1 MIVFK
6 EFLLNRGISQH
17 ANLIILKPS
26 GVTCECE
33 SSCRSHTARET
44 FISLLCTHGRLHCLD
59 HTAVD
64 VCTYVW
70 TSVGNDSDK
79 SFCSWGET
87 DLKLLI
93 TLVFQSPTLFY
104 RNILAALSANVKP
117 SARNLGVVFD
127 CIIYLKKQEENL
139 QNEVLSLLRPDH
151 EKVIQSS
158 WLYYCYSVYSGQ
170 SQKTN
175 LKHLAVTKRSCLA
188 CKIKLVLLQPLITV
202 ISSFSLFLS
211 FSSILPHR
219 STETFNPDPD
229 T

>member
-44 FISLLCTHGRLHCLD
+44 FLSLLCTHGRLHCLD
-59 HTAVD
+59 HTAVG
-64 VCTYVW
+64 VCTYVR

-104 RNILAALSANVKP
+104 RNILAALSANVTL
-117 SARNLGVVFD
+117 SARNQGVVFD
-127 CIIYLKKQEENL
+127 CILYLKNRRRISKMRYF
-139 QNEVLSLLRPDH
+139 LSLDLITRRSFNHPGYITVTQFTQG
-151 EKVIQSS
+151 KAKK
-158 WLYYCYSVYSGQ
+158 Q
-170 SQKTN
+170 SQ
-175 LKHLAVTKRSCLA
+175 AFSCYKA
-188 CKIKLVLLQPLITV
+188 QLLGL
-202 ISSFSLFLS
+202 
-211 FSSILPHR
+211 
-219 STETFNPDPD
+219 
-229 T
+229 